1 MGTQRPVSDEAGEQH
16 VEAAERLADFIR
28 DVRLGV
34 EDGLEPAAATD
45 AAAIT
50 LPDGLREAVEALVR
64 RATEESRPDPWGFDE
79 GYAEAAYPFGDLL
92 YRYWWRIEA
101 AGVENVPAHGRA
113 LLVANWS
120 GSLLPF
126 DAAMMAVALMKGH
139 PLPRWPRFQVSDWLL
154 SVPLASTFVRRVGGV
169 TAAPQLARRLL
180 RRGEL
185 VITHP
190 EAARGGVKPFS
201 ERYRL
206 QSFGRGSFVETAI
219 ESGAPIVPVAVVGAE
234 EIYPKLG
241 ESRTLARLTGAPQLP
256 ITPTFPWL
264 GPLGLVPLPSRWR
277 IEFCEPI
284 DLSGLGPEAAADR
297 LTLIDVAQSVRTALQ
312 AKVDENLETR
322 GPAYW

>member
-1 MGTQRPVSDEAGEQH
+1 MIQQ
-16 VEAAERLADFIR
+16 
-28 DVRLGV
+28 
-34 EDGLEPAAATD
+34 
-45 AAAIT
+45 
-50 LPDGLREAVEALVR
+50 
-64 RATEESRPDPWGFDE
+64 PDPWGFDE

-185 VITHP
+185 LITHP

-219 ESGAPIVPVAVVGAE
+219 EDRRIEFAADVIIGRGCELIIETELVEEAAEHRIVVRRKACVGAE
-234 EIYPKLG
+234 RVRDLG
-241 ESRTLARLTGAPQLP
+241 QRLAEMRVEAGQTVNAGDVLPDWELP